1 MGIRSDLDANFD
13 FEIVDEFLDHYSMM
27 VESMEIMILDLTK
40 PNMYDRSVN
49 ELFRVFHNIKS
60 ASGYLKIISMAKLA
74 SFVEDELET
83 LRTKKPPVSE
93 ETITWLLDISDMFAT
108 WQDDLKLDN
117 TISKIRYSLLK
128 IPDLEKLT

>member
-27 VESMEIMILDLTK
+27 VESMEVMIIDLSK
-40 PNMYDRSVN
+40 PNSYDRSVN

-60 ASGYLKIISMAKLA
+60 ASGYLQITPMAKLS
-74 SFVEDELET
+74 SFVEDELEA
-83 LRTKKPPVSE
+83 LRKATPPISE
-93 ETITWLLDISDMFAT
+93 ETTNWLLDVSDMYAT

-117 TISKIRYSLLK
+117 TLSKIRYSLLK
-128 IPDLEKLT
+128 IPDLEK

>member
-27 VESMEIMILDLTK
+27 VESMEVMIIDLSK
-40 PNMYDRSVN
+40 PNSYDRSVN

-60 ASGYLKIISMAKLA
+60 ASGYLQITPMAKLS
-74 SFVEDELET
+74 SFVEDELEV
-83 LRTKKPPVSE
+83 LRKATPLISE
-93 ETITWLLDISDMFAT
+93 ETTNWLLDVSDMYAT

-117 TISKIRYSLLK
+117 TLSKIRYSLLK
-128 IPDLEKLT
+128 IPDLEK

>member
-13 FEIVDEFLDHYSMM
+13 YEIVDEFLDHYSMM
-27 VESMEIMILDLTK
+27 VESMEVMIIDLSK
-40 PNMYDRSVN
+40 PNMYERSVN

-60 ASGYLKIISMAKLA
+60 ASGYLKIASMSKLA

-83 LRTKKPPVSE
+83 LRKKQPPISE
-93 ETITWLLDISDMFAT
+93 ETTAWLLDVSDMFAS

-117 TISKIRYSLLK
+117 ELSKIRYSLLK
-128 IPDLEKLT
+128 IPDLEK